1 MNPFRGKKKE
11 GSKDSVKYCIS
22 DIHGE
27 SERYFQMLEKINFSS
42 DDQLYIIGDVIDRGP
57 GGIEILRDIIPR
69 ENVVLLLG
77 NHELM
82 CRQALQ
88 KNRSPEAMSTWMQNG
103 GGVTYRELFFYMTRE
118 ERMQILQYIA
128 QCPAALEVKVGKR
141 KFFLVHGFPA
151 KGEERCVWKRPSKDT
166 PNPLKG
172 RYTLVIGHTPVWSL
186 EDDEVEYIEGI
197 RYNDDHV
204 KIAHCRG
211 FIDIDCGCGHALD
224 LRRLACLRLD
234 DMREF
239 YV

>member
-1 MNPFRGKKKE
+1 M
-11 GSKDSVKYCIS
+11 KYCMS

-27 SERYFQMLEKINFSS
+27 SERYFQMLKEIQFSS

-57 GGIEILRDIIPR
+57 GGIEILRDIMPR

-82 CRQALQ
+82 CRQAIQ
-88 KNRSPEAMSTWMQNG
+88 KDRTPQALSTGPPN
-103 GGVTYRELFFYMTRE
+103 LS
-118 ERMQILQYIA
+118 
-128 QCPAALEVKVGKR
+128 QCPVALEVRGNKR

-151 KGEERCVWKRPSKDT
+151 KGEERCVWKRPTKET
-166 PNPLKG
+166 PNPLRG

-186 EDDEVEYIEGI
+186 EDDEVEYISNLQ
-197 RYNDDHV
+197 YNNDHV
-204 KIAHCRG
+204 RIAHCRG
-211 FIDIDCGCGHALD
+211 FIDIDCGCGHTLD

>member
-1 MNPFRGKKKE
+1 M
-11 GSKDSVKYCIS
+11 KYCMS

-27 SERYFQMLEKINFSS
+27 SERYFQMLKEIQFSS

-57 GGIEILRDIIPR
+57 GGIEILKDIMPR

-82 CRQALQ
+82 CRQAMQ
-88 KNRSPEAMSTWMQNG
+88 KNRTPQAMSIWMQNG
-103 GGVTYRELFFYMTRE
+103 GGATYRELLFYMTKE
-118 ERMQILQYIA
+118 ERLQVLQYISR
-128 QCPAALEVKVGKR
+128 CPEALEVKHGKR

-151 KGEERCVWKRPSKDT
+151 KDEDRCVWKRPTKET

-186 EDDEVEYIEGI
+186 EDDEVEYISNLQ
-197 RYNDDHV
+197 YNNGHV
-204 KIAHCRG
+204 RIAHCKG
-211 FIDIDCGCGHALD
+211 FIDIDCGCGHTLD

>member
-1 MNPFRGKKKE
+1 M
-11 GSKDSVKYCIS
+11 KYCMS

-27 SERYFQMLEKINFSS
+27 SERYFQMLKEIQFSS

-57 GGIEILRDIIPR
+57 GGIEILRDIMSR

-82 CRQALQ
+82 CRQAMQ
-88 KNRSPEAMSTWMQNG
+88 KNRTPQAMSIWMQNG
-103 GGVTYRELFFYMTRE
+103 GGVTYRELLFYMTKE
-118 ERMQILQYIA
+118 ERIQVLQYIS
-128 QCPAALEVKVGKR
+128 QCPVALEVKGNKR

-151 KGEERCVWKRPSKDT
+151 KGEERCVWKRPTKET
-166 PNPLKG
+166 PNPLKE

-186 EDDEVEYIEGI
+186 EDDEIEYISNLQ
-197 RYNDDHV
+197 YNNDHI

-211 FIDIDCGCGHALD
+211 FIDIDCGCGHTLD
-224 LRRLACLRLD
+224 LRRLACLCLD
-234 DMREF
+234 NMHEF